1 MTTDEVARGEG
12 WQVRVDFSEAS
23 SAGGAVLVQQEQAS
37 PPDEARALAAAVA
50 AAATRI
56 DGGPPPAGSGHD
68 AIATNVEGV
77 SHGLLVAVLI
87 KLGGSIDLDETD
99 LAGDAMGDLEGR
111 LYGVELQPLNPPRV
125 RLAVVNFRP
134 TTAPRQ

>member
-23 SAGGAVLVQQEQAS
+23 SAGGAVLVQQAQAS

-56 DGGPPPAGSGHD
+56 DGGPPPARSGHD

-87 KLGGSIDLDETD
+87 KLGGSIELDETD
-99 LAGDAMGDLEGR
+99 LAGDAMGDPEGR
-111 LYGVELQPLNPPRV
+111 LYGVELQPLNAPRV
-125 RLAVVNFRP
+125 RLAVVNHQS
-134 TTAPRQ
+134 TTQP